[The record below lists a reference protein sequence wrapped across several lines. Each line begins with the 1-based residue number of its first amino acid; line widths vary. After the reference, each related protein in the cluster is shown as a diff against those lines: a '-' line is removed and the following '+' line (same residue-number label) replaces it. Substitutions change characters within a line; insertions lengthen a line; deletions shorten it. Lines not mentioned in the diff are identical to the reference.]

1 MSTVNVKTTLK
12 MLHPRAPQ
20 KFNTFNTFNTFDTAA
35 YSRRSESSVY
45 GKTVFPSSPSSIPL
59 WNTAPDPLSGATV
72 RTRCSGRTAAG
83 SSFGFVAGNGPCDNP
98 P

>member
-1 MSTVNVKTTLK
+1 VKTTVNLK

-20 KFNTFNTFNTFDTAA
+20 KFNTFNTFDPAA

-59 WNTAPDPLSGATV
+59 WNTAPDPLSGATAHP
-72 RTRCSGRTAAG
+72 RFSGRTAAG
-83 SSFGFVAGNGPCDNP
+83 SSLGVVAGNGPCDNP